1 MKSLKILTSAIF
13 VVSLLLTH
21 STGFATEKS
30 KPKYQSTKTTY
41 SKSKRRQ
48 APVPQTK
55 EFKVNGI
62 MAWSEAKNNG
72 FLFYPSGATG
82 VRSGQ
87 DTWGKSSYQHYN
99 KYTRWYKNGAHIVG
113 GVNMLVYNQT
123 LHQPVDGAEI
133 SALFHLFSGKK
144 LKSGWKIKKIVIAG
158 SYNWVN
164 GRKYEQN
171 TDNIASTVRV
181 VKPKHYNKTA
191 TAMLKEITLIGP
203 RNGRWQDAFDV
214 N

>member
-21 STGFATEKS
+21 STGFAAEKS

-48 APVPQTK
+48 APVAQTK

-72 FLFYPSGATG
+72 FLFYPSRATG
-82 VRSGQ
+82 AKTGQ
-87 DTWGKSSYQHYN
+87 DTWGKSFSIYKGRQD
-99 KYTRWYKNGAHIVG
+99 WYRDGAHIVG
-113 GVNMLVYNQT
+113 GVNMLVYNQP
-123 LHQPVDGAEI
+123 LLQRVAGEEI
-133 SALFHLFSGKK
+133 SALFHLFSRKK

-181 VKPKHYNKTA
+181 VKSKHYNKTA
-191 TAMLKEITLIGP
+191 TAMLKEIILIGP
-203 RNGRWQDAFDV
+203 KNGRWQDAFDV